1 MLEKAA
7 SAKRCHEV
15 AAPAALPPHSQDQS
29 LTYSLYS
36 VPNMV
41 LPLFGGILIDRVGVQ
56 TMTMVV
62 VSLVLAGQVI
72 VALGSAMHNFNLIL
86 VGRIVFGIGGE
97 TMSVAQVKV
106 LVKWFDMSELAFVF
120 GLSNSFSTFSAVLN
134 YKWSP
139 WIADHYDVTTALWV
153 GAGVCG
159 LSFVA
164 ALLLVQIDKKL
175 HIASEKSEAASIRD
189 LKLLGWLFWLLAL
202 QSLVNSCIGPFNNT
216 ATSVFLERDYFQQ
229 PPPLC
234 QRCGLGYYNVYC
246 DAVSPHCPN
255 VPPFAWPL
263 PLLSKNCSITSPFD
277 QFQCSK
283 APPYILDEDI
293 NCDDV
298 AWREGPFTHR
308 YCATKSQAAETATSS
323 LSYNPM
329 VQTGL
334 APLAG
339 WLVDLF
345 GRRPMISVVAEI
357 GVAVAHAA
365 INYSQVTVTVPLLLL
380 GVSQCFLQASMG
392 SAFPLVVPPR
402 AIGTAYGFLA
412 MVGNMGAA
420 VTPLVVAALYAH
432 YDRYIPH
439 VQVLFV
445 GFGVANA
452 LLGVALV
459 AMDRAHHGVLS
470 RFSPP
475 RDMDLDHKEP
485 FLE

>member
-1 MLEKAA
+1 M
-7 SAKRCHEV
+7 EV
-15 AAPAALPPHSQDQS
+15 
-29 LTYSLYS
+29 
-36 VPNMV
+36 
-41 LPLFGGILIDRVGVQ
+41 
-56 TMTMVV
+56 
-62 VSLVLAGQVI
+62 
-72 VALGSAMHNFNLIL
+72 
-86 VGRIVFGIGGE
+86 
-97 TMSVAQVKV
+97 
-106 LVKWFDMSELAFVF
+106 AFVF

-139 WIADHYDVTTALWV
+139 WIADHYNVTTALWV

-189 LKLLGWLFWLLAL
+189 LKLLGWVPIVPQQYLSPDSVSRRWLFWLLAL

-392 SAFPLVVPPR
+392 SAFPP
-402 AIGTAYGFLA
+402 
-412 MVGNMGAA
+412 
-420 VTPLVVAALYAH
+420 LYAH
-432 YDRYIPH
+432 YDQYIPH

-485 FLE
+485 FLEAS